1 MYLNKDEKE
10 MLDEILKNISVKKI
24 LIEILKNILVFII
37 FVIAVICLFFCH
49 PVTTISIIFIY
60 SVLFSINLFSKIV
73 VF

>member
-10 MLDEILKNISVKKI
+10 MLD
-24 LIEILKNILVFII
+24 EILKNILVFII